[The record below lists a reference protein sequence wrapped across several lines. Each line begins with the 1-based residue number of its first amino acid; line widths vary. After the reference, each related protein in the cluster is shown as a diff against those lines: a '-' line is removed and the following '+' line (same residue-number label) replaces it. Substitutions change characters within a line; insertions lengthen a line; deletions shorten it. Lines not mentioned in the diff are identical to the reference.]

1 MTEVTVSDALGNEV
15 TIKTD
20 ASLSVA
26 SRTAKRLFD
35 HIAAEPATKGPATAG
50 QTIGFRFTDPR
61 WSDLRDGGRL
71 EVKA

>member
-20 ASLSVA
+20 ASLDVA

-50 QTIGFRFTDPR
+50 QTIGFGLQRPGVAYFREGDP
-61 WSDLRDGGRL
+61 L

>member
-1 MTEVTVSDALGNEV
+1 MTEVTVSDAHGNEV

-20 ASLSVA
+20 ASLEVA

-35 HIAAEPATKGPATAG
+35 HIAAEPAKGPAAAG